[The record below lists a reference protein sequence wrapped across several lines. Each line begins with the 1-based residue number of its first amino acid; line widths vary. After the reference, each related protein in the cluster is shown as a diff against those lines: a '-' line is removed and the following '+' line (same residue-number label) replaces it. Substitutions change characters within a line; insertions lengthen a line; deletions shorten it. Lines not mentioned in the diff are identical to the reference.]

1 MQRDYILKYQG
12 SKADAK
18 RLDAFYTP
26 PSLGKQMVDKLTS
39 SIVGKTCLD
48 NCCGYGG
55 LVLQMLDKKVE
66 QGEDAAQALSEVYGI
81 EFDKK
86 NLEICIRNLRIWAD
100 KNHATWNE
108 DMIRSHFRQG
118 DALQD
123 ESYEFPDKRW
133 GLYKHVEIE
142 DLEDKYVIRTIVDSK
157 VLKKLELSK
166 KAQKEKMR
174 ELLIKLKKKKVK
186 VVRT

>member
-18 RLDAFYTP
+18 HLGAFYTP

-39 SIVGKTCLD
+39 PIVGKTCLD

-66 QGEDAAQALSEVYGI
+66 QGEDAAKALSEVYGI

-100 KNHATWNE
+100 KNNATWNE

-133 GLYKHVEIE
+133 GLDKHVEIE

-166 KAQKEKMR
+166 KTQKEKMR
-174 ELLIKLKKKKVK
+174 ELLIKLKEKKVK
-186 VVRT
+186 VVMT